1 MLCFKQIYPVR
12 CSDIFSKIALLILKS
27 LCNLDIRF
35 IHQFSHLG
43 VWTVHQFFGEAT
55 ICRGMFVCSLPQ
67 LSWTGYDGVRFSHSR
82 PRQCSHLAKMQF
94 HWENILFQEEN
105 ICSSPKQIEEPL
117 NNFGTPLSFS
127 LEINSCVQWSS
138 RWAIW
143 QAVGE
148 CDDKSEFVVWQIRA
162 CGDKSAS
169 GAWQIRVKHIVSLS
183 PACQRTCRVVS
194 PYNEQILARQLSQL
208 LQLAQVVAG
217 VVQLAHFHLLLVPQ
231 DVSRRAIVSHKTFQ
245 GSLCRGYKPKIK
257 ISQIP

>member
-1 MLCFKQIYPVR
+1 MLVASIELDRLRRCQILTLTTSSMFTLGKNAVSLRKYSFPGRRYLFKSKQI
-12 CSDIFSKIALLILKS
+12 L
-27 LCNLDIRF
+27 
-35 IHQFSHLG
+35 
-43 VWTVHQFFGEAT
+43 
-55 ICRGMFVCSLPQ
+55 
-67 LSWTGYDGVRFSHSR
+67 
-82 PRQCSHLAKMQF
+82 
-94 HWENILFQEEN
+94 
-105 ICSSPKQIEEPL
+105 EPL

-208 LQLAQVVAG
+208 LQLALVVTQVDAG